1 MFLFYAL
8 HELHSSIFLSLS
20 VNQYIN
26 QYSVSNSSKT
36 VLSYNSNRQSIIPPG
51 RHLVG
56 RGHSVRG
63 AVRASPV
70 RQLQP
75 GGAGGED
82 QRGAAG
88 QPASGA
94 DRHRGLSGLRHQMSP
109 AGSSQQVARASFFH
123 VLSLVWVYL
132 FCTGPGNNVPTPRFA

>member
-1 MFLFYAL
+1 MSFILQFSFPCPL
-8 HELHSSIFLSLS
+8 INISI
-20 VNQYIN
+20 N
-26 QYSVSNSSKT
+26 T
-36 VLSYNSNRQSIIPPG
+36 VYLIPLKQFCPINSNRQSIIPPG

-123 VLSLVWVYL
+123 VLSLDWVYL
-132 FCTGPGNNVPTPRFA
+132 FCTGPGNVPHPSLA